1 MLGGRRLIPRRSIEK
16 LLTAASS
23 TAARETELARPGGG
37 QWSWGTDRPPVQEM
51 QSHRAAEIFP
61 KMAGADFEALVD
73 DIRQYGQREPI
84 VVHDGL
90 ILDGRNRYQACLQ
103 LGIEPLTAEWDGTG
117 TPEAFVIS
125 MNIHRRH
132 LGSGQRAMTAKRLA
146 TLSHGQKKA
155 DAQICASSQAE
166 AAELLNVS
174 RRSVQHAAVVQEK
187 AAPELVEAVDRG
199 DIPVSTAAELVNLP
213 KARQREIATAPGKS
227 AARLAAKSARRMRTA
242 KASRAHDTRQPDPT
256 PKETEHDRDLRI
268 LREHLGS
275 DMQVGEGCLSQG
287 AGGKW
292 SRHVGGRSCRLRPS
306 PDPWLRRRRQRVIVE
321 LRIALSTFRDWRE
334 TGPPAVI

>member
-1 MLGGRRLIPRRSIEK
+1 MS
-16 LLTAASS
+16 
-23 TAARETELARPGGG
+23 AARTAVM
-37 QWSWGTDRPPVQEM
+37 SDITMSVTM
-51 QSHRAAEIFP
+51 QFHPAAEIFP
-61 KMAGADFEALVD
+61 MMAGADFEALVD
-73 DIRQYGQREPI
+73 DIRQHRQREPI

-132 LGSGQRAMTAKRLA
+132 LGSGQRAMIAKRLA

-199 DIPVSTAAELVNLP
+199 DIPVSTAAQLVNLP
-213 KARQREIATAPGKS
+213 KARQRAIATARGKL
-227 AARLAAKSARRMRTA
+227 APRLAAKSARRMRTA
-242 KASRAHDTRQPDPT
+242 KASRADDTRQLNPT
-256 PKETEHDRDLRI
+256 PKETEHGRDLRI
-268 LREHLGS
+268 LRDTWVATCESAKAAFLKEQAANGIGTSEADH
-275 DMQVGEGCLSQG
+275 
-287 AGGKW
+287 
-292 SRHVGGRSCRLRPS
+292 
-306 PDPWLRRRRQRVIVE
+306 
-321 LRIALSTFRDWRE
+321 
-334 TGPPAVI
+334 AV

>member
-1 MLGGRRLIPRRSIEK
+1 MTPLI
-16 LLTAASS
+16 LD
-23 TAARETELARPGGG
+23 
-37 QWSWGTDRPPVQEM
+37 DRPPVHEM

-73 DIRQYGQREPI
+73 DIRQHGQREPI

-132 LGSGQRAMTAKRLA
+132 LGSGQRAMIAKRLA
-146 TLSHGQKKA
+146 TLSHGQKKPA
-155 DAQICASSQAE
+155 AQICAASQAE

-199 DIPVSTAAELVNLP
+199 DIPVSTAALLVNLP
-213 KARQREIATAPGKS
+213 KARQREIATARGKL
-227 AARLAAKSARRMRTA
+227 APRLAAKSARRMRTA
-242 KASRAHDTRQPDPT
+242 KASRAHDTRQLDPT

-268 LREHLGS
+268 LRDTWVATCESAKAAFLKEQAANG
-275 DMQVGEGCLSQG
+275 VGTSE
-287 AGGKW
+287 AD
-292 SRHVGGRSCRLRPS
+292 HAVGGLPQTRRL
-306 PDPWLRRRRQRVIVE
+306 V
-321 LRIALSTFRDWRE
+321 
-334 TGPPAVI
+334 AVASV